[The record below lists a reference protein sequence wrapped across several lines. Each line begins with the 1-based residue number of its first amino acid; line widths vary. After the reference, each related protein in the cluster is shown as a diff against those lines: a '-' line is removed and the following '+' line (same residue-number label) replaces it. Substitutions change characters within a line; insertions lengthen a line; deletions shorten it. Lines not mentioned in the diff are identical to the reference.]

1 MFECC
6 LYDQIYQNIDN
17 TLSRHQ
23 MGYRKGNSSQHSL
36 IAMLENWEK
45 NINKKKKCGALFADL
60 SKAFDC
66 LQHLLLVKLYA
77 YGFDYKSLKLIS
89 NFLSNKKYRTKTNS
103 SFSELE
109 HLLIGVPQG
118 SS

>member
-1 MFECC
+1 MFERC

-17 TLSRHQ
+17 TLSMHQ
-23 MGYRKGNSSQHSL
+23 MGYRKGDSSQHSL
-36 IAMLENWEK
+36 TAMLENWKK
-45 NINKKKKCGALFADL
+45 NISKKKCGALFADL

-89 NFLSNKKYRTKTNS
+89 NFLSNKKYRTKINS

-109 HLLIGVPQG
+109 HLLICVPQG